1 MSHPV
6 VVVTGAAGALGSEVA
21 RHLASKGYRP
31 ALFDVPQAAARLEQL
46 AKELGG
52 VAEAA
57 DITSAKAWSEALPR
71 VERALGAPP
80 SCAALIAGG
89 WQGGKP
95 LHGQAEDAESDGDKT
110 WTAMMTTN
118 LETAHRSLR
127 ALLPGMVSRKRGS
140 IVVVG
145 ARGVERPWTNAGSAA
160 YGAAKS
166 AVVSLAQAAAAEVLE
181 HGVRINAI
189 LPSALDT
196 AANRKA
202 MPDADFTKWVAP
214 GSAAAVIAFLLS
226 DDARDISG
234 AALPLYG
241 RA

>member
-1 MSHPV
+1 MSQEV

-21 RHLASKGYRP
+21 RHLASKGYKL
-31 ALFDVPQAAARLEQL
+31 ALFDVPPSAKRLEEL

-57 DITSAKAWSEALPR
+57 DITTAKAWSDALPR
-71 VERALGAPP
+71 VERALGGAP

-95 LHGQAEDAESDGDKT
+95 LHDQGEEDAV
-110 WTAMMTTN
+110 WTAMMTMN

-127 ALLPGMVSRKRGS
+127 ALLPGMVARKKGS

-166 AVVSLAQAAAAEVLE
+166 AVVSLAQAAAAEVVE

-196 AANRKA
+196 AANRKS
-202 MPDADFTKWVAP
+202 MPNADFTKWVTPA
-214 GSAAAVIAFLLS
+214 SAAAVIAFLLS
-226 DDARDISG
+226 DDARDVSG